1 VARKRRTRPHPGRQ
15 PRPPEA
21 TGGRR
26 PAARTPPPPPR
37 EVKPDRLPWTLTTRQ
52 KVAVVGIFLTGAG
65 SFLGLIDRFETFDDY
80 PFLPGLLTVA
90 VLVFGWLL
98 EKDAIERRGFRV
110 FHFAGFGVL
119 APVAISLV
127 GFAALTPI
135 SVLFGLT
142 VYRLGLGSMTP
153 PAVVAVLGTFL
164 VAGAAGAAGQA
175 DATSPTVFAY
185 LVAAACVWPGTGV
198 LLITRNK
205 PA

>member
-1 VARKRRTRPHPGRQ
+1 MARKRRTRPHPGRQ

-26 PAARTPPPPPR
+26 AAARTPAPPR
-37 EVKPDRLPWTLTTRQ
+37 ELTPDRLPWTLTTRQ
-52 KVAVVGIFLTGAG
+52 KIAVVGIFVTGAG
-65 SFLGLIDRFETFDDY
+65 SFLGLIDRFATFDDY
-80 PFLPGLLTVA
+80 PFVPGVLTVA
-90 VLVFGWLL
+90 CLAFGWLL

-110 FHFAGFGVL
+110 LRFAGFGVL

-142 VYRLGLGSMTP
+142 VYRLGLGAMTP
-153 PAVVAVLGTFL
+153 PAVVAVLGTFM
-164 VAGAAGAAGQA
+164 VAAAAGNAGQA